1 MNLIRSLL
9 EPNHARFDGIRPINI
24 YGMRFVYILMATL
37 LAIDVWGHILTRDQ
51 QWNPSDAMNW
61 SIWAA
66 FTLFA
71 AIGIFR
77 TVEMIPILLI
87 EITYKTI
94 WLILVALPLF
104 LDGDLSEHT
113 TDGMITP
120 FAMVILPIAVIP
132 WGYVLKRYFSIGKAR
147 YIS

>member
-1 MNLIRSLL
+1 MNLIRSLF

-37 LAIDVWGHILTRDQ
+37 LAIDVWGQILTRDQ

-147 YIS
+147 

>member
-1 MNLIRSLL
+1 MNLIRSLF

-37 LAIDVWGHILTRDQ
+37 LAMDVWGHILTRDQ

-104 LDGDLSEHT
+104 LDDDLSEHT

-132 WGYVLKRYFSIGKAR
+132 WGYVLKWYFSIGKAP